1 MKVLTEGRGEN
12 SIEDQQAQ
20 EARFLSEHH
29 SDTCSS
35 RKKSTSSWVGPRSY
49 LPVSDLL
56 YNHDAM
62 LRRPL
67 HSDAE
72 EHPAIVT
79 YDLGDLGQHIFT
91 VLINKMVIPT
101 PQNWEGQNNQR
112 GKVLSSTDPHVSLA
126 FK

>member
-1 MKVLTEGRGEN
+1 
-12 SIEDQQAQ
+12 
-20 EARFLSEHH
+20 
-29 SDTCSS
+29 
-35 RKKSTSSWVGPRSY
+35 
-49 LPVSDLL
+49 
-56 YNHDAM
+56 M

-72 EHPAIVT
+72 EHPAVVT

-91 VLINKMVIPT
+91 VLISKMVIPT

-112 GKVLSSTDPHVSLA
+112 GKVLSSTDPHVSRA